1 MVEHL
6 VEAQSVLG
14 SSPNLSTTR
23 LSLWGKTTV
32 SKTVEGSSN
41 LSALTKYLNI
51 VFNGST
57 SALGA
62 FRVGSSPAIQTREVV
77 KLFHHYSYK
86 SNAFR
91 YQSTYRVDIK

>member
-14 SSPNLSTTR
+14 SSPNLST
-23 LSLWGKTTV
+23 
-32 SKTVEGSSN
+32 
-41 LSALTKYLNI
+41 SAEMHIRVFLGGYFPPTYLNI

-62 FRVGSSPAIQTREVV
+62 FRVSSNLAIQTREE
-77 KLFHHYSYK
+77 SY
-86 SNAFR
+86 
-91 YQSTYRVDIK
+91 